1 MGASKN
7 ILITGA
13 GAGFGA
19 LFAKTFLAEGH
30 TVIATL
36 RDPAGRNRDRVR
48 ALEEYAAGKPGRLR
62 VLELDVTD
70 EASVAAAFR
79 KAAELE
85 GGLDVV
91 VNNAGGGHGL
101 GAYGEALSM
110 DQFRRVFDLN
120 VFGVQRVIR
129 AALPGF
135 RKRGGGLIL
144 NVSSIM
150 GRIVLPYSAA
160 YTASKFAVEGL
171 SESYRYELSGAGV
184 EVSIL
189 EPGGF
194 PTEFFT
200 SAEAPADQARLAE
213 YGPLADAPARLYAG
227 FGENIGGPEGP
238 NPQLVADAALRIVES
253 PKGQRPLRVVV
264 DPLMGGKGPE
274 AINKAAE
281 GVQAEMYA
289 AMGQGHLLKIGGLD

>member
-1 MGASKN
+1 MGASQN

-19 LFAKTFLAEGH
+19 LFTRTFLANGH
-30 TVIATL
+30 TVIATM
-36 RDPAGRNRDRVR
+36 RDLAGRNKARAR

-70 EASVAAAFR
+70 DASVDAAFR
-79 KAAELE
+79 RAAELE
-85 GGLDVV
+85 GGLDAVI
-91 VNNAGGGHGL
+91 NNAGGGHGL

-129 AALPGF
+129 AALPGL

-171 SESYRYELSGAGV
+171 SESYRYELSGLGV
-184 EVSIL
+184 EVSML

-194 PTEFFT
+194 PTEFFNV
-200 SAEAPADQARLAE
+200 AEAPEDKARLAE
-213 YGPLADAPARLYAG
+213 YGPLADIPGKLYAG
-227 FGENIGGPEGP
+227 FGESIGGPEGP
-238 NPQLVADAALRIVES
+238 NPQLVADAALRIVEA
-253 PKGQRPLRVVV
+253 PRGQRPLRVVV

-274 AINKAAE
+274 AINRATE
-281 GVQAEMYA
+281 GVQEELLA
-289 AMGQGHLLKIGGLD
+289 ALGQSHLGRLGGLD